1 MIKRISTAAIGI
13 ALALSATSA
22 QARPYF
28 GYDGQ
33 HYGEW
38 ENSPNFGRP
47 TPVRGALDAS
57 DAPRKCL
64 TPAIRAVLEKVEDV
78 FGPVTAISTCRP
90 GATIAGTGRPS
101 RHASG
106 NAVDFDAGDRKAK
119 IVEWLVANHHSGGT
133 MTYADMSHIHI
144 DVGQHFVSLA
154 SPSGGR
160 YASSRSGGSSGRY
173 AEARSYDSDYSR
185 SYDRGYARSYEGGYS
200 RRYAR
205 ETSYEVRGASYG
217 YGSSASHQQY
227 SGGYATM
234 YQ

>member
-1 MIKRISTAAIGI
+1 MIKRVSTAAIGI

-47 TPVRGALDAS
+47 TPPARGVLDAS

-64 TPAIRAVLEKVEDV
+64 TSEVRAVLEKVEDN
-78 FGPVTAISTCRP
+78 FGPVRVISTCRP
-90 GATIAGTGRPS
+90 GARIAGSGRIS

-106 NAVDFDAGDRKAK
+106 NAVDFEAGDRKGK
-119 IVEWLVANHHSGGT
+119 IIEWLVANHPSGGT

-154 SPSGGR
+154 GGRKYASSRRGRSGGR
-160 YASSRSGGSSGRY
+160 YAQ
-173 AEARSYDSDYSR
+173 ARSYDGGSAR
-185 SYDRGYARSYEGGYS
+185 SYDGGYS

-205 ETSYEVRGASYG
+205 QAVVEVRRASYG
-217 YGSSASHQQY
+217 YGGSGRRQQY

-234 YQ
+234 YH